1 MESRSTI
8 LNSTYIKEKMKG
20 GANEAG
26 EFAEV
31 IQNTYGW
38 NVMKPAAIDNQ
49 LWEQIYDI
57 YIKDRMNLGVDKF
70 LHEKNP
76 AAMEQMAH
84 TMVQTIQK
92 GLWKTSPDKLKE
104 LQKLENDLHAEAEAR
119 MRAQMDSK
127 EDNKVGTVMKK
138 QTITDVPDSTSTFV
152 NTSVVLA
159 IVVAAGIVFVLL
171 IRKRRKEEE

>member
-1 MESRSTI
+1 
-8 LNSTYIKEKMKG
+8 
-20 GANEAG
+20 
-26 EFAEV
+26 
-31 IQNTYGW
+31 
-38 NVMKPAAIDNQ
+38 
-49 LWEQIYDI
+49 
-57 YIKDRMNLGVDKF
+57 MNLGVNKF